1 MSLVAARLHAL
12 GDEGG
17 LAGRIRDGI
26 VGNQVLHGPAPLSG
40 QELLVH
46 VVHHLLVLQV
56 DADGQDG
63 GQVAQLPVGPV
74 VQVAGAGTAVVLDE
88 PVVLGI
94 PDVPEPLPE
103 GILLGRGPAGIAPQE
118 LGRIGERV
126 ALEAGQEV
134 LVVVVGRDLLAHGGP
149 FVQDGAGGLGVFRL
163 PGNLPAQG
171 ELEGGRR
178 LLVAEDVVLAGNTR
192 ARRIAPDDGG
202 QGAGLDV
209 FLRPGAG
216 AQLLPGGIH
225 RVGGVRRGDVLLH
238 AGQVGR
244 IDIRAGV
251 AELHRHVGN
260 GLLHGGEVHFS
271 LLGQLV
277 VAGGCPRK
285 DSRCKQHTN
294 QPIHT

>member
-74 VQVAGAGTAVVLDE
+74 VQVAHAGTAVVLDE
-88 PVVLGI
+88 PVVLR
-94 PDVPEPLPE
+94 VPEILQPLPE
-103 GILLGRGPAGIAPQE
+103 RSLLGSGPAGIAPQE

-134 LVVVVGRDLLAHGGP
+134 LVVIVGRDLLAHRGP
-149 FVQDGAGGLGVFRL
+149 FVEDRAGRLGVLRI
-163 PGNLPAQG
+163 PGDLPAQG
-171 ELEGGRR
+171 ELESGRR
-178 LLVAEDVVLAGNTR
+178 LLVAEDVVLAGDPC
-192 ARRIAPDDGG
+192 ARSITPDDGG

-209 FLRPGAG
+209 VLRPRAV
-216 AQLLPGGIH
+216 AQLLPGSEH
-225 RVGGVRRGDVLLH
+225 RVVGVRCGDVLLH